1 MVFCCLCSKF
11 PSNNNKIQ
19 KKNSNGN
26 APQASLI
33 FMSKR
38 KYQFSLDGKNNSS
51 PKPKHLRVSNGQKAE
66 QQHEHQSVYSDSDP
80 EDTNDLE
87 LMSTNN
93 INAKDN
99 SGWHKTI
106 SKVVQS
112 VVSINFI
119 QLAFDA
125 DESVCSEATGFVVDA
140 KRGYIL
146 TNRHVVS
153 PGPLVNAYAI
163 FNNHEE
169 CELTPIYRDPVHDYG
184 VFKFDPKKL
193 KYMELQQLELKPSL
207 ANVGL
212 EIRVVGNDAGEKL
225 SILSGFISRLDR
237 NAPDYGEMTYNDFN
251 TEYIQAAASAS
262 GGSSGSPVVNKDGY
276 AVALQ
281 AGGSSQASTDF
292 FLPLD
297 RVHRTLTCLQQNKPI
312 TRGTIQTQWLLK
324 PYDECRRLGLS
335 ADKESLMRE
344 NFPDKCGL
352 LVAETVLKEGPASE
366 LIAAGDILI
375 SINEELIT
383 SFIQVDRILDESVG
397 KTIELLVQRSGK
409 NVFAKCTVGDLHAIT
424 PSRYVE
430 VCGASFHEL
439 SYQMARLHGIPVSGV
454 FLNSST
460 GSFDFNDDEDA
471 GWIIDQVDNNPTPN
485 LDVFIDVMSKIPDKK
500 RVICKYHNLIDPHTF
515 HFFPVYVDRHWFKK
529 FKMYTRNDET
539 GVWDIT
545 NLADPIPS
553 LPSAKKTAKL
563 FETSFNETGLNELA
577 KSIVMVSSKIYV
589 HIDSFTPDFDIT
601 KVAGLV
607 VDAELGLVIVSRI
620 VVPHNCLE
628 VFITIANSIIVP
640 AKVLFLHPTKNY
652 AIVQY
657 NAQEIDCDL
666 QSANLAQTPL
676 VRNCDTHFLGC
687 TVNDTLLSAPASVA
701 NIAPFSVGSNVV
713 PRYRGTSIEGI
724 SINCPVSQTCSSG
737 ILCDKD
743 GIVRALWLLFLGPK
757 GNGSSKLFFRGL
769 DVVDFKEV
777 VTEIQKGIKSANT
790 YSVPSVYT
798 INADVKGITL
808 LKARISGV
816 SDEWIGRMEKESSSV
831 AQFMAVSR
839 VSYTE
844 ESDSL
849 KKLQAGDIILS
860 KNGALVKNTRDI
872 MNELS
877 NDVLE
882 LKVVRNGEPVDLQ
895 VKPFEVKETD
905 SLVIFS
911 GCLVQEPH
919 NSVLQCV
926 SSLPSKVYISDC
938 LSASPASQYGVAS
951 TNFITHVNEQET
963 PDLDTFIKVIK
974 EIPDKTYCKMNLV
987 TFESV
992 PFAISLKTNYHYFP
1006 TSELHMD
1013 HTTNEWS
1020 VKKVREGL

>member
-1 MVFCCLCSKF
+1 
-11 PSNNNKIQ
+11 
-19 KKNSNGN
+19 
-26 APQASLI
+26 
-33 FMSKR
+33 MSKR
-38 KYQFSLDGKNNSS
+38 KYQPSLDGKNNSN
-51 PKPKHLRVSNGQKAE
+51 PKTKQLRVSNGQQAE
-66 QQHEHQSVYSDSDP
+66 QQHELQSAYSDSD
-80 EDTNDLE
+80 DMKDLE
-87 LMSTNN
+87 PLSTNN
-93 INAKDN
+93 IHAKDN
-99 SGWHKTI
+99 SGWHETI

-184 VFKFDPKKL
+184 VFKFDPEKL
-193 KYMELQQLELKPSL
+193 KYMELQELELKPSL

-262 GGSSGSPVVNKDGY
+262 GGSSGSPVVNKDGHV
-276 AVALQ
+276 VALQ

-297 RVHRTLTCLQQNKPI
+297 RVYRTLTCLQQNKPI

-352 LVAETVLKEGPASE
+352 LVAETVLKKGPASE
-366 LIAAGDILI
+366 LIVAGDILI
-375 SINEELIT
+375 SINQQLIT
-383 SFIQVDRILDESVG
+383 SFIQVDKILDESVG
-397 KTIELLVQRSGK
+397 ETIELLLQRSGK
-409 NVFAKCTVGDLHAIT
+409 DVSVKCTVGDLHAIT

-460 GSFDFNDDEDA
+460 GSFEFNDDEDA
-471 GWIIDQVDNNPTPN
+471 GWIIDQVDNKPTPN
-485 LDVFIDVMSKIPDKK
+485 LDVFIAVMSKIPDKK

-515 HFFPVYVDRHWFKK
+515 HFFPVYIDRHWFKK
-529 FKMYTRNDET
+529 FRMYTRNDET

-545 NLADPIPS
+545 DLAAPIPS
-553 LPSAKKTAKL
+553 LPPVKKAAKL
-563 FETSFNETGLNELA
+563 FETSFNEPGLNKLA

-589 HIDSFTPDFDIT
+589 QIDSFTPDFDIT

-628 VFITIANSIIVP
+628 VFVTIANSIVVP

-657 NAQEIDCDL
+657 NTDEIDCEL
-666 QSANLAQTPL
+666 QSARLAQTPL

-687 TVNDTLLSAPASVA
+687 TVSDTLVSAPASVA

-737 ILCDKD
+737 VLCDND
-743 GIVRALWLLFLGPK
+743 GTVRALWLLFLGPK
-757 GNGSSKLFFRGL
+757 CNGSSKLLFRGL
-769 DVVDFKEV
+769 DVVDFETV
-777 VTEIQKGIKSANT
+777 LTDIQKDIRSSSTHN
-790 YSVPSVYT
+790 VPSVYT
-798 INADVKGITL
+798 MNADLEGIPL

-816 SDEWIGRMEKESSSV
+816 SDEWIGKMEKESSSI

-844 ESDSL
+844 ERDAL

-860 KNGALVKNTRDI
+860 KNGQLVKNTRDI

-877 NDVLE
+877 DEVLN
-882 LKVVRNGEPVDLQ
+882 LRVVRDGETLDLQ
-895 VKPFEVKETD
+895 VKPFKINETD

-926 SSLPSKVYISDC
+926 TSLPSRVYISDC
-938 LSASPASQYGVAS
+938 MSASPASQYGVAS

-963 PDLDTFIKVIK
+963 PDLDTFIKVIR
-974 EIPDKTYCKMNLV
+974 EIPDKSYCKMNLV
-987 TFESV
+987 TFENV

-1006 TSELHMD
+1006 TAELHMD
-1013 HTTNEWS
+1013 HTTKEWS
-1020 VKKVREGL
+1020 VTKVRETL